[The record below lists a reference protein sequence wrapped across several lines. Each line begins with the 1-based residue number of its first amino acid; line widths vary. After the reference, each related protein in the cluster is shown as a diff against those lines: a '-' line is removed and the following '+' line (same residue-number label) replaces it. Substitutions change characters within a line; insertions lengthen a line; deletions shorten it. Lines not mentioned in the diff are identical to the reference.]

1 MPTIQSATIAEIPA
15 TYEAPIEIPPNIN
28 SASGGLLLAIP
39 AAISLIGWGAREL
52 TQLYIRRQTARLDAE
67 LEKQKAEQQE
77 KTERIEYLENQNQL
91 LLNEILSLNR
101 MMERSAPLSLKMY
114 EPTKPQPA
122 S

>member
-1 MPTIQSATIAEIPA
+1 MPTNQSVTIAEIPT
-15 TYEAPIEIPPNIN
+15 TYETPVEIPPNIN
-28 SASGGLLLAIP
+28 SASGGLLLAVP
-39 AAISLIGWGAREL
+39 AALSLIGWGVREL
-52 TQLYIRRQTARLDAE
+52 TQLHIKRQTARLDAE